1 MKKLFELALGIV
13 TSMGGFLE
21 VGSMATAAQAGAGYG
36 YQLLWPILL
45 GTICLIFLVEMAGR
59 MAAVS
64 HHPLPAAVRERF
76 GFNYFVIPLTAQ
88 TIVDYLVLTSEVGG
102 MSLGMQLM
110 TGISFQWWAVPSAIV
125 VWVLLWKGNFNII
138 EYGVSFL
145 GLITVV
151 FIVAAVKMKPEWAAM
166 GRGLSPSL
174 PRHDRVHYWFLAVSI
189 LGATISPYLFN
200 FYSSGAI
207 EDEWDEKDLGINRAT
222 AGLGMGFGG
231 LVSMAVLVA
240 AAAVLHPKGIE
251 VEKFEQIALSVSGPL
266 GEWGYWLLAA
276 GVFIACLGAALEL
289 SLDGAYVYA
298 QCFGWAW
305 GENKAAGDATRFSA
319 TYSLFILLSPILLL
333 IGIDPMKLT
342 MFSMAV
348 TAVIL
353 PFIVLPFLVLM
364 NDPQHVGE
372 HRNGWIGNSVVFFVI
387 MMAAVLAVVA
397 IPLEIFGGK

>member
-1 MKKLFELALGIV
+1 MKKIFELALGVV

-21 VGSMATAAQAGAGYG
+21 VGSMATAAQAGAEFG
-36 YQLLWPILL
+36 YQLLWAVLL
-45 GTICLIFLVEMAGR
+45 GTICVAFLVEMAGR

-64 HHPLPAAVRERF
+64 HHALPAAVRERF

-102 MSLGMQLM
+102 MSLGLQLL
-110 TGISFQWWAVPSAIV
+110 TGISFQWWAVPSAMV
-125 VWVLLWKGNFNII
+125 VWVLLWKGNFNVI

-151 FIVAAVKMKPEWAAM
+151 FVVAAIKARPEWAAF
-166 GRGLSPSL
+166 GRGLGPSM
-174 PRHDRVHYWFLAVSI
+174 PRHDRAHYWFLVVSI

-231 LVSMAVLVA
+231 LVSMGVLVA

-251 VEKFEQIALSVSGPL
+251 VEKFEQIALSVSTPL
-266 GEWGYWLLAA
+266 GKWGYWLMAA

-289 SLDGAYVYA
+289 SLDSAYVYA

-305 GENKAAGDATRFSA
+305 GENKSAGDATRFSS
-319 TYSLFILLSPILLL
+319 TYSLFILLSPILLVM
-333 IGIDPMKLT
+333 GFDPLKLT
-342 MFSMAV
+342 MFSMAL

-364 NDPQHVGE
+364 NDPEHVGE
-372 HRNGWIGNSVVFFVI
+372 HRNGWIGNSIVFLVI
-387 MMAAVLAVVA
+387 IMAAVLAVVA